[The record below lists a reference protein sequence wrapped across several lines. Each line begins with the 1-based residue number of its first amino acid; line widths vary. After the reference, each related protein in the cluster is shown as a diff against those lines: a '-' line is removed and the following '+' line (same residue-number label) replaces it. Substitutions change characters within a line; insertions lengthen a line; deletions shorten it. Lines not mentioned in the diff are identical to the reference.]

1 MKTKTPPA
9 TGQDR
14 KALHAYCTDK
24 AHTQWHETCAEQR
37 VSVSAMLEA
46 LAPALPD
53 IFDAL
58 PDLVAEAGR
67 IESAR
72 RRRAR

>member
-24 AHTQWHETCAEQR
+24 AHTQWHETCAAQR
-37 VSVSAMLEA
+37 VSVSALLEA
-46 LAPALPD
+46 LAPELADILDAMPD
-53 IFDAL
+53 I
-58 PDLVAEAGR
+58 VAEAGR
-67 IESAR
+67 IEANR
-72 RRRAR
+72 RRRTR